1 MSLIDIQLVI
11 ICSLNFQQMPEVNSK
26 DNNAT
31 FFEEVLVSLVLT
43 LNTFNMMVCYFVVT
57 FKQVLG
63 WREW

>member
-1 MSLIDIQLVI
+1 
-11 ICSLNFQQMPEVNSK
+11 MPEVNSK

-57 FKQVLG
+57 FKQALG
-63 WREW
+63 

>member
-11 ICSLNFQQMPEVNSK
+11 ICSLNFQQMPKVNSE

-43 LNTFNMMVCYFVVT
+43 LNRFNIMVCYFVVT

>member
-1 MSLIDIQLVI
+1 
-11 ICSLNFQQMPEVNSK
+11 MPKVNSE

-43 LNTFNMMVCYFVVT
+43 LNRFNIMVCYFVVT

-63 WREW
+63 